1 MKLVLASK
9 SPRRHDILNWMGIP
23 FETEVCTD
31 PEIVPK
37 NLSCAETVR
46 ELAYHKAVSV
56 RTRRPD
62 DYVLGADTVVVLG
75 NEILGKPSSPEQ
87 AKSFLSRLSGR
98 THTVYTGV
106 ALLRGSY
113 EDIRSDA
120 TRVTFRRMSDEEIEW
135 YVATGEPLDKAG
147 AYGIQG
153 LASVFVERIEGN
165 YFNVI
170 GLPAPTVYDMLIK
183 AGFLTMSRS
192 NLML

>member
-23 FETEVCTD
+23 FESDVCTD
-31 PEIVPK
+31 PEVVPE
-37 NLSCAETVR
+37 NLSASDTVR
-46 ELAYHKAVSV
+46 TLAYHKASFV
-56 RTRRPD
+56 RNLHPD
-62 DYVLGADTVVVLG
+62 DFVLGADTIVVLDG
-75 NEILGKPSSPEQ
+75 EVLGKPSSPAQ
-87 AKSFLSRLSGR
+87 ARSYLSSLSCR

-106 ALLRGSY
+106 ALLHGPY
-113 EDIRSDA
+113 ADIRADA
-120 TRVTFRRMSDEEIEW
+120 TKVTFRKLSPEEIEW

-183 AGFLTMSRS
+183 AGFLTVSRQ
-192 NLML
+192 NLL